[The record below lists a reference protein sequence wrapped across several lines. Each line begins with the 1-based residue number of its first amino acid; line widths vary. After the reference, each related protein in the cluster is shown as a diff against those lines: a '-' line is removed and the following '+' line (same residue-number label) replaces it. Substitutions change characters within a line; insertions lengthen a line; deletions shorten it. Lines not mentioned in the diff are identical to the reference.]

1 MQLRTQRKN
10 SVTLIQPNGAL
21 DMETH
26 LVLKKKVRQLA
37 DEGCVRILIDMSGLA
52 GIDSTG
58 IGTLV
63 ALLNTVRARGGDIC
77 LAGDICPA
85 VLDILRLCGLT
96 SVFRVYNNVE
106 TGLQNFS
113 E

>member
-10 SVTLIQPNGAL
+10 GVTLIQPVGTL
-21 DMETH
+21 DMDSH

-37 DEGCVRILIDMSGLA
+37 EDGNVRILIDMSGLT

-63 ALLNTVRARGGDIC
+63 ALLNTVRARGGDIL
-77 LAGDICPA
+77 LAGEISPS

-96 SVFRVYNNVE
+96 TVFRIYNNVE
-106 TGLQNFS
+106 TGIQDFLQ
-113 E
+113 